1 MLIRYYDHLGI
12 QHTRDIAWLTY
23 YGRVSEV
30 SVNNEV
36 IIDLPI
42 GEAMHIG
49 TRPGFAVERGWFF
62 YRLDPDEHQVFPD
75 WLATKEPVTILD
87 LGQ

>member
-1 MLIRYYDHLGI
+1 
-12 QHTRDIAWLTY
+12 
-23 YGRVSEV
+23 
-30 SVNNEV
+30 
-36 IIDLPI
+36 
-42 GEAMHIG
+42 MHIG